1 MNSNFA
7 FRLVFALLMSLLMT
21 ALMSGWVTWLNIGL
35 APDFLTRWGYAF
47 RNAWPAAFLVV
58 LFAAP
63 WVQRLTGRLVQWQP
77 AALPR
82 VAENEES

>member
-1 MNSNFA
+1 MNSTFA
-7 FRLVFALLMSLLMT
+7 FRLLFSSLMSLLMATLMT
-21 ALMSGWVTWLNIGL
+21 AWVTWLNIGL
-35 APDFLTRWGYAF
+35 VPDFLARWGYAF

-63 WVQRLTGRLVQWQP
+63 LVQRLTTRLMQWQP
-77 AALPR
+77 TALPR